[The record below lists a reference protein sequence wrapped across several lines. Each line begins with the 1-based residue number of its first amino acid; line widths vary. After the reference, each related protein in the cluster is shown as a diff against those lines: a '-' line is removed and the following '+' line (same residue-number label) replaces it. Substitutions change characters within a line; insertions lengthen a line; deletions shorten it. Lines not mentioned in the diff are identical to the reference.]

1 MKKED
6 LKNQIIHDLVRDA
19 YTGTA
24 ELQAYLT
31 DTGSLKDSAAQ
42 LAPVTV
48 DRYVYPICAAE
59 EMAPYRQRFGW
70 DAFLCRCAAAM
81 ALGFRGR

>member
-1 MKKED
+1 MKED

-19 YTGTA
+19 YTGAA

-48 DRYVYPICAAE
+48 DRTAVY
-59 EMAPYRQRFGW
+59 QL
-70 DAFLCRCAAAM
+70 DNN
-81 ALGFRGR
+81 GRTTASTPTPTATASRTPPARR